1 MEEIIKNKILSPTKD
16 FVFQVLFGEVGSE
29 EITKEFLE
37 AILNK
42 KIEKVDLSKNPI
54 LRRMKPNAKMGILD
68 VIAILNDNIRCNIE
82 IQMAEKKD
90 IVERIL
96 YYWGRTY
103 TRGIKKAE
111 EYEKIDRTI
120 SILIANFEI
129 KGLKELEYYTQWK
142 LIESKERKIIL
153 TDYMEIDII
162 ELPKIYKQKLN
173 KGDKLLEWLY
183 FLVNPQSE
191 EVKKIM
197 EKNEGIKKAN
207 QKLEEISQDEIMQT
221 INDWKTMG
229 EYDEKMEKRWAKEEG
244 KVEKQK
250 EIAKKLKE
258 EKVPIEII
266 IKTTGLTENEINNL

>member
-1 MEEIIKNKILSPTKD
+1 
-16 FVFQVLFGEVGSE
+16 
-29 EITKEFLE
+29 
-37 AILNK
+37 
-42 KIEKVDLSKNPI
+42 
-54 LRRMKPNAKMGILD
+54 
-68 VIAILNDNIRCNIE
+68 
-82 IQMAEKKD
+82 
-90 IVERIL
+90 
-96 YYWGRTY
+96 
-103 TRGIKKAE
+103 
-111 EYEKIDRTI
+111 
-120 SILIANFEI
+120 
-129 KGLKELEYYTQWK
+129 
-142 LIESKERKIIL
+142 
-153 TDYMEIDII
+153 MEIDII

-266 IKTTGLTENEINNL
+266 IKTTELTENEINNL

>member
-1 MEEIIKNKILSPTKD
+1 
-16 FVFQVLFGEVGSE
+16 
-29 EITKEFLE
+29 
-37 AILNK
+37 
-42 KIEKVDLSKNPI
+42 
-54 LRRMKPNAKMGILD
+54 
-68 VIAILNDNIRCNIE
+68 
-82 IQMAEKKD
+82 
-90 IVERIL
+90 
-96 YYWGRTY
+96 
-103 TRGIKKAE
+103 
-111 EYEKIDRTI
+111 
-120 SILIANFEI
+120 
-129 KGLKELEYYTQWK
+129 
-142 LIESKERKIIL
+142 
-153 TDYMEIDII
+153 MEIDII